1 MVDIQERGGDP
12 TRIQVRDL
20 KRVRRESRRADC
32 DQERE
37 NIIQRF
43 CTAR

>member
-1 MVDIQERGGDP
+1 MVDVRERGGDP

-20 KRVRRESRRADC
+20 KRVRRESRSADR

-37 NIIQRF
+37 NVIQGF